1 MTKVKRYSG
10 SFAGDK
16 EAAASLRDD
25 VLRPGLAKGKSVTLD
40 FEGVDFATQSFM
52 HALLAQAVRDNPA
65 SLDHIEFEN
74 CNEDIQALIE
84 IVVDYAQEDFA
95 VDED

>member
-1 MTKVKRYSG
+1 MTKVKKYAG

-16 EAAASLRDD
+16 DAAASLRDS
-25 VLRPGLAKGKSVTLD
+25 VLLPGLSKSKSVTLD
-40 FEGVDFATQSFM
+40 FDGVELATQSFM
-52 HALLAQAVRDNPA
+52 HALLAQAVREDPS
-65 SLDHIEFEN
+65 SLEHIEFKN